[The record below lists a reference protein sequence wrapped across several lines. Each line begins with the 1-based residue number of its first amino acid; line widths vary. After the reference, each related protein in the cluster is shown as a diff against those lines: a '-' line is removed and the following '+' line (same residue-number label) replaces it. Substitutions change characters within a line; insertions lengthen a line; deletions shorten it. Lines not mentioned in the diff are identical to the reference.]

1 MKERILITGG
11 AGFIGSFTADL
22 LLERGYEVVVLDALE
37 PQVHGDPA
45 RWPDY
50 LDSRVKRIRGD
61 VGHKTIL
68 REALEGVTA
77 VIHLAAVV
85 GVGQSMYDI
94 ERYVQRNT
102 AETAT
107 FLEVIATEYK
117 GKIHKLIVASSMSV
131 YGEGEYRCSHCGIV
145 YPMLRSEEQLLRR
158 NWEMRCPRCGNIA
171 EAIPTTESKPLF
183 PTSIYAI
190 TKRDQEEM
198 ALIVGRA
205 YRIPT
210 VALRYFNVYG
220 PRQALSNPYTGV
232 GAIFSSRLLNDN
244 PPFVFEDGKQ
254 SRDFIH
260 VKDIARANILA
271 LESEERAF
279 YQAINIGTGKPTTV
293 LQLAHFLA
301 YTLGKEINPTIVS
314 QFRQGDV
321 RHCYADTRLARDV
334 LGFEAQIPIEEG
346 IGDLVNWVRLQSA
359 QDRVDQ
365 AIQELT
371 QRGLTL

>member
-50 LDSRVKRIRGD
+50 LDSRIKRIRGD

-94 ERYVQRNT
+94 ERYVKRNT

-117 GKIHKLIVASSMSV
+117 GKIRKLIVASSMSV

-158 NWEMRCPRCGNIA
+158 NWEMHCPHCGNIA
-171 EAIPTTESKPLF
+171 EAIPTTEGKPLF

-244 PPFVFEDGKQ
+244 PPLVFEDGKQ

-271 LESEERAF
+271 LESDERAF
-279 YQAINIGTGKPTTV
+279 YQAINVGTGRPTTV
-293 LQLAHFLA
+293 LELAHFLA
-301 YTLGKEINPTIVS
+301 HTLGKDISPVIVNR
-314 QFRQGDV
+314 FRQGDV

-334 LGFEAQIPIEEG
+334 LGFEAQIPIEKG

-359 QDRVDQ
+359 QDWVDQ

>member
-1 MKERILITGG
+1 
-11 AGFIGSFTADL
+11 
-22 LLERGYEVVVLDALE
+22 
-37 PQVHGDPA
+37 
-45 RWPDY
+45 
-50 LDSRVKRIRGD
+50 
-61 VGHKTIL
+61 
-68 REALEGVTA
+68 
-77 VIHLAAVV
+77 
-85 GVGQSMYDI
+85 
-94 ERYVQRNT
+94 
-102 AETAT
+102 
-107 FLEVIATEYK
+107 
-117 GKIHKLIVASSMSV
+117 
-131 YGEGEYRCSHCGIV
+131 
-145 YPMLRSEEQLLRR
+145 
-158 NWEMRCPRCGNIA
+158 
-171 EAIPTTESKPLF
+171 
-183 PTSIYAI
+183 
-190 TKRDQEEM
+190 
-198 ALIVGRA
+198 
-205 YRIPT
+205 
-210 VALRYFNVYG
+210 
-220 PRQALSNPYTGV
+220 
-232 GAIFSSRLLNDN
+232 
-244 PPFVFEDGKQ
+244 
-254 SRDFIH
+254 